1 MTAKKNKNR
10 GFTLIELMIVIAILG
25 ILAAVAVPVYQGQVL
40 RTQVQQVVAESG
52 QLRTAVEVCLMEG
65 RTDIGPGQG
74 QCNPGATG
82 SQLMATPAGTSAAT
96 AALPADTGA
105 PSVSDPLTQTA
116 VISARFGNQAL
127 SQLTAGN
134 GEVTWTRS
142 PDGSWGCAIANIDP
156 QYMPNGC
163 N

>member
-1 MTAKKNKNR
+1 VVEYNNSSQ

-25 ILAAVAVPVYQGQVL
+25 ILTAVAIPVYRGHVL

-52 QLRTAVEVCLMEG
+52 QLRAAVEVCLMEG

-96 AALPADTGA
+96 AALPAGVGA
-105 PSVSDPLTQTA
+105 PSVTDPLTLTT
-116 VISARFGNQAL
+116 VIRARFGNKAL
-127 SQLTAGN
+127 GPLTGG

-142 PDGSWGCAIANIDP
+142 ADGTWTCAIANINP
-156 QYMPNGC
+156 QWLPNGC
-163 N
+163 D

>member
-1 MTAKKNKNR
+1 MK

-25 ILAAVAVPVYQGQVL
+25 ILAAVAIPVYQGQVL
-40 RTQVQQVVAESG
+40 RTQVQRVVAESG
-52 QLRTAVEVCLMEG
+52 QLRSAVEVCLLEG

-82 SQLMATPAGTSAAT
+82 SQLMATPAGTSTAT
-96 AALPADTGA
+96 VALPAGTGA
-105 PSVSDPLTQTA
+105 PSVSDPLVLNT
-116 VISARFGNQAL
+116 VISARFGHQAL

-134 GEVTWTRS
+134 GEVTWTRTA
-142 PDGSWGCAIANIDP
+142 DGSWDCAIANIDP
-156 QYMPNGC
+156 QYRPNGC